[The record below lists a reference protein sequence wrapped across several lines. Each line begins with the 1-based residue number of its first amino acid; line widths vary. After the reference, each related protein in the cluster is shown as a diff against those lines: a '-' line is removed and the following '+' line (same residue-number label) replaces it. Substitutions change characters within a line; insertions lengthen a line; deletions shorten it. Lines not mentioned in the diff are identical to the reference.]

1 MQLLDAAL
9 FSRLLQQASET
20 PRLRC
25 AYNLHQSHSENA
37 QRVVI
42 AMQPGS
48 YVRPHLHQQPQPFE
62 LCILLQGSLDMLLFD
77 VDGTV
82 TQRITLSAGASVP
95 ALEIGAGQYH
105 SLVATAPG
113 AVFIEI
119 KQGPFDPAA
128 PRYFADWAPEEH
140 TAAAE
145 PFYQWLLQ
153 AQPGQSFFS
162 SQATI

>member
-1 MQLLDAAL
+1 LQLLDAAL
-9 FSRLLQQASET
+9 FERLLQQASQT

-25 AYNLHQSHSENA
+25 AYNLHQALNDNA

-77 VDGTV
+77 LAGRV
-82 TQRITLSAGASVP
+82 TQRITLSAGSSLP
-95 ALEIGAGQYH
+95 ALEISAGQYH
-105 SLVATAPG
+105 SLVVTAPG

-128 PRYFADWAPEEH
+128 PRYFANWAPEEQD
-140 TAAAE
+140 AAADL
-145 PFYQWLLQ
+145 FYQWMLK
-153 AQPGQSFFS
+153 AQPGQSFLT